1 MRDIRRHV
9 RDRHCRVAGWDEP
22 GTAEWHATIGV
33 TIVTGIVALRDGM
46 SRDYGKGGPFL
57 PCTLMILRLTARVA
71 PPTLRTV
78 NVATARFDRVSPDGR
93 ACCVAS
99 RTLPR
104 QSGRTDISRRD
115 RETNTG
121 RRSAARA
128 LCRPQGLPPVDSR
141 RKPVH
146 RWPIN
151 VYGYRFYDPL
161 TGRWP
166 SRDPI
171 EENGGLNHYG
181 FLGNDS
187 INSVDLLG
195 TEEAP
200 WNRPDRT
207 DISREEFKKW
217 LEKVGK
223 PIGEK
228 NSDL

>member
-1 MRDIRRHV
+1 MATPARFPPGALAAPAGPGPADAPA
-9 RDRHCRVAGWDEP
+9 AGWGFPEK
-22 GTAEWHATIGV
+22 
-33 TIVTGIVALRDGM
+33 R
-46 SRDYGKGGPFL
+46 
-57 PCTLMILRLTARVA
+57 
-71 PPTLRTV
+71 PP
-78 NVATARFDRVSPDGR
+78 RVST
-93 ACCVAS
+93 S
-99 RTLPR
+99 
-104 QSGRTDISRRD
+104 
-115 RETNTG
+115 
-121 RRSAARA
+121 
-128 LCRPQGLPPVDSR
+128 
-141 RKPVH
+141 
-146 RWPIN
+146 
-151 VYGYRFYDPL
+151 YGYRFYDPL